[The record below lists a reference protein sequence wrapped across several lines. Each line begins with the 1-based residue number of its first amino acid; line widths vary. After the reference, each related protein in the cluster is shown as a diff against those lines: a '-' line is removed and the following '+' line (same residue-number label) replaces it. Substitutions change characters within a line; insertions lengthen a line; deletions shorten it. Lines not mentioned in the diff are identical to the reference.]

1 MATMELFGLFT
12 VNPETFNNWA
22 LRISMSLTT
31 GIFILGV
38 ILSVRAYFFAKGADA
53 DHLDRL
59 KSKEMS
65 PNDGFAESVAKI
77 LWSTAH
83 GEGMDGVASQKAFL
97 HDATRQVAENIFEG
111 RYLDKIS
118 KCANLLPP
126 IGLWGTVAGMI
137 VIFLYTADPGNALSK
152 GAVGTKLWS
161 TFLALIYY
169 VTLEGISL
177 LLTIK
182 SRKCIDQ
189 GLSVKL

>member
-1 MATMELFGLFT
+1 MELFGFIP
-12 VNPETFNNWA
+12 VNPESFNIWA

-31 GIFILGV
+31 SIFILGI
-38 ILSVRAYFFAKGADA
+38 ILSVRAFLYARRVDPE
-53 DHLDRL
+53 HLDSA

-65 PNDGFAESVAKI
+65 SADSFTVSVAKI
-77 LWSTAH
+77 LWSTARSE
-83 GEGMDGVASQKAFL
+83 GTEGMAGQKAFL

-111 RYLDKIS
+111 KYLDKIS

-137 VIFLYTADPGNALSK
+137 VIFLYTGDPGNALSK

-169 VTLEGISL
+169 VTLEAISL
-177 LLTIK
+177 LLSMK
-182 SRKCIDQ
+182 SRRCIDQ
-189 GLSVKL
+189 GLSVKI